1 MAETLTLFKYDADI
15 HFMLAD
21 DNNKTV
27 NPPMNNKI
35 IKVYKGVDSALNF
48 FIKDKDRKP
57 VSLTSGT
64 LTAYL
69 VNHITGNLLFSR
81 LVEEIDNTTGQA
93 KLTIR
98 NKDLVGTEPG
108 FYDLSLTFENVDGET
123 LTLFADR
130 ADNVKITVEVK
141 DGPIPAFSESST
153 ITFTTPGGTGTKEYS
168 SAIEVASI
176 SPDTKG
182 LHTFVAY
189 LTNYTGNLYAE
200 GSIEQSAAGWFPIT
214 IGSGTEHKAYSES
227 TSLDSINFTANLN
240 WVRFA
245 HDPDTSNAGTV
256 DKILYRS

>member
-1 MAETLTLFKYDADI
+1 MAETLTLFKYDTNI

-21 DNNKTV
+21 DINKTV

-108 FYDLSLTFENVDGET
+108 FYDLSLTFENVNGET
-123 LTLFADR
+123 STLFADR
-130 ADNVKITVEVK
+130 ADNVKVTVEVK

-153 ITFTTPGGTGTKEYS
+153 ITFTTPGGTGAKEYS

-176 SPDTKG
+176 SPDTQG

-189 LTNYTGNLYAE
+189 LTNYTGNLSVE
-200 GSIEQSAAGWFPIT
+200 GSIEQTAAGWFPIT
-214 IGSGTEHKAYSES
+214 IDSGEYKAYSES
-227 TSLDSINFTANLN
+227 TALDPINFTANLN

-245 HDPDTSNAGTV
+245 HDPDAGNAGTV

>member
-1 MAETLTLFKYDADI
+1 MAETLTLFKYDTNI

-21 DNNKTV
+21 DINKTV

-69 VNHITGNLLFSR
+69 VDHTTNKLLFSR

-98 NKDLVGTEPG
+98 NKDLVGAEPG

-123 LTLFADR
+123 LTLFAD
-130 ADNVKITVEVK
+130 
-141 DGPIPAFSESST
+141 
-153 ITFTTPGGTGTKEYS
+153 
-168 SAIEVASI
+168 
-176 SPDTKG
+176 
-182 LHTFVAY
+182 
-189 LTNYTGNLYAE
+189 
-200 GSIEQSAAGWFPIT
+200 
-214 IGSGTEHKAYSES
+214 
-227 TSLDSINFTANLN
+227 
-240 WVRFA
+240 
-245 HDPDTSNAGTV
+245 
-256 DKILYRS
+256 